1 MNTFENWYT
10 NILEEVATPTKT
22 LVGDVDTIINSLGT
36 LVKELTEELNGP
48 EFNELNE
55 ADAEGPSKVW
65 QWIWWMPKARKA
77 QQKVNKIKLNV
88 TDMEAAASDAP
99 DKDQKAK
106 ISAKAGIA
114 RDQAGELQK
123 MVDDKY
129 GAKGELVKKALS
141 SEKIAGQ
148 IASIK
153 RATGLEDNPEKVAS
167 YKEKMAELQV
177 KYKEDQEAI
186 KELEPSQEEKDAE
199 KKKKEKEA
207 EDAKAAQKKL
217 DDDAE
222 AAKKGKSGKD
232 GADATDDKTPPA
244 TDDKTTPSTDD
255 KTTPPDSEEEKN
267 KGKNPEEIEKL
278 EQAKKTAKE
287 EYDALPEDA
296 DIKTKATA
304 KIKHLQAQL
313 ALGKAKKDDAET
325 LSGFTQEIEQETKKL
340 KNTGQEDTDKTPQ
353 EESLV
358 IRANAAGLN
367 ELASE
372 IASKFDWQV
381 SEGTVLHQKYDAI
394 IKKAEYSNALNES
407 RYQNLSVKDRFSRLL

>member
-10 NILEEVATPTKT
+10 NILEEVATPTKS
-22 LVGDVDTIINSLGT
+22 LAGDVDTIISSLGT

-48 EFNELNE
+48 EFTEVNE

-88 TDMEAAASDAP
+88 TDMEAAAGDAP
-99 DKDQKAK
+99 DKEQKAK
-106 ISAKAGIA
+106 INAKATIA

-129 GAKGELVKKALS
+129 GAKGDLVKRALH

-153 RATGLEDNPEKVAS
+153 RATGLEDDPEKVAS
-167 YKEKMAELQV
+167 YKEKMAELQG

-186 KELEPSQEEKDAE
+186 KELEPSDEDKQAE
-199 KKKKEKEA
+199 KEKQAQKIKDDKEA
-207 EDAKAAQKKL
+207 AGKQDKL
-217 DDDAE
+217 NADAE
-222 AAKKGKSGKD
+222 AAKTGKKD
-232 GADATDDKTPPA
+232 GDDKNPPA
-244 TDDKTTPSTDD
+244 TDDKNPPATDD
-255 KTTPPDSEEEKN
+255 KNPPATDDKNPPATDDKNPPATDDDTTPTETDAEKAA
-267 KGKNPEEIEKL
+267 KAQKITDKTAEIETLKSDL
-278 EQAKKTAKE
+278 AAENAKE
-287 EYDALPEDA
+287 
-296 DIKTKATA
+296 T
-304 KIKHLQAQL
+304 
-313 ALGKAKKDDAET
+313 KDDAKI
-325 LSGFTQEIEQETKKL
+325 SGIEGKIQTANQELDAL
-340 KNTGQEDTDKTPQ
+340 KNPPAPAPA

-358 IRANAAGLN
+358 IRAKAAGLN

-381 SEGTVLHQKYDAI
+381 SEGTVLHQNYDAI
-394 IKKAEYSNALNES
+394 IKKAEYSNTLNES